1 MTKAKQTVPW
11 WNRFLKQF
19 YLMRTK
25 LIISFLAVLLIPSVL
40 IGYFSYQGATT
51 QLSQQM
57 AASVNT
63 NLYLIRSNVNQYV
76 APIIKDVDV
85 LTSEI
90 ESDSIGS
97 NQEALQ
103 KKLDVIVKAHPEL
116 DAALLGN
123 MEGQYIRSPIKKE
136 ADYDPRERKW
146 YKNAMLHKGK
156 VFVGVPVASVTTGNL
171 VVNVSATLKDGEGAV
186 ALALN
191 LDKMGE
197 SLQSVKIGERGG
209 LIIVDSDHKV
219 VSGTGTAFTKTGKK
233 PADTMEGLPEV
244 AATGENDTPSVSQ
257 IQFMNRDVLAF
268 TLKDPLTG
276 WNIVALSDLEDY
288 SDAAQPIL
296 KQSLIVI
303 VISILAAAIIIV
315 LMVRSFLIPLKK
327 LQAGTRIVRDG
338 NLTERVNLSR
348 KDEFGE
354 LAQNFD
360 QMTHSLHS
368 MVSEVNQ
375 TSSRLASSSLIIK
388 ESTEQTTES
397 VQHVAETVMESAEN
411 AVTSAE
417 ASEQTANAVEEM
429 AKGVST
435 IAESASSIVDSA
447 GQTEQDVA
455 QGSQMI
461 SHVRTQMDRI
471 LEAVSQTASLMDE
484 LSQLSDDAKQ
494 MNAAIVAIAKQTNL
508 LSLNASIEAS
518 RAGEAGRGFAVVA
531 IEVRKLS
538 EQSKAS
544 ADSIS
549 QIITQ
554 MLDLIQR
561 STATMNGNVR
571 NQVGEGL
578 RISQDAE
585 GAFTNIERSTS
596 HIVEQIQSVS
606 AAAEQISAST
616 EEVSATVTHLASLS
630 RTSAD
635 SSQTTSA
642 AAQEQMAA
650 MEEIASSSQ
659 ELSNMAQDLQEL
671 VKRFK
676 I

>member
-1 MTKAKQTVPW
+1 MTKAKQTIPW
-11 WNRFLKQF
+11 WARFLRQL
-19 YLMRTK
+19 YLMRTR
-25 LIISFLAVLLIPSVL
+25 LIVAFLTVLLIPSAL
-40 IGYFSYQGATT
+40 IGYFSYEGATT

-57 AASVNT
+57 SSSVYT

-76 APIIKDVDV
+76 SPIMKDLDV
-85 LTSEI
+85 FATEV
-90 ESDSIGS
+90 ESNSLAS

-103 KKLDVIVKAHPEL
+103 AKLDVIIKAHPEL
-116 DAALLGN
+116 DAAFLGN
-123 MEGQYIRSPIKKE
+123 TEGQYVRTPKKE
-136 ADYDPRERKW
+136 STDYDPREKKW
-146 YKNAMLHKGK
+146 YKNAMQQKGK
-156 VFVGVPVASVTTGNL
+156 VFVGVPDVSSTTGNL
-171 VVNVSATLKDGEGAV
+171 VVTISRTLEDGQGAI
-186 ALALN
+186 ALGLN
-191 LDKMGE
+191 LDKM
-197 SLQSVKIGERGG
+197 SQNMQSVKIGERGG
-209 LIIVDSDHKV
+209 VFIVDSNHKI
-219 VSGTGTAFTKTGKK
+219 VSGAGAAFNNSGQK
-233 PADTMEGLPEV
+233 PTDTIKGLPEV
-244 AATGENDTPSVSQ
+244 EENAENDTPSIKQ

-268 TLKDPLTG
+268 TLKDPVTG
-276 WNIVALSDLEDY
+276 WSIIALSDLEDY
-288 SDAAQPIL
+288 SDAARPIL

-303 VISILAAAIIIV
+303 AISVLVAAIIIF
-315 LMVRSFLIPLKK
+315 LMVRSFLIPLRK

-338 NLTERVNLSR
+338 NLTERVNLSS
-348 KDEFGE
+348 KDEFGD

-360 QMTHSLHS
+360 QMTHALHT

-375 TSSRLASSSLIIK
+375 TSSRLTSSSLMIK

-411 AVTSAE
+411 AATSAE

-447 GQTEQDVA
+447 GQTEHDVA
-455 QGSQMI
+455 QGSKMI
-461 SHVRTQMDRI
+461 SNVRTQMDRI
-471 LEAVSQTASLMDE
+471 LEAVSQTAGLMDE
-484 LSQLSDDAKQ
+484 LSQLSDDARQ
-494 MNAAIVAIAKQTNL
+494 MNSAIAAIAKQTNL

-578 RISQDAE
+578 RISQEAE
-585 GAFTNIERSTS
+585 GAFANIERSTS

-606 AAAEQISAST
+606 AAAEEISAST

-630 RTSAD
+630 RSSAD

-659 ELSNMAQDLQEL
+659 ELSRMAQDLQEL

>member
-1 MTKAKQTVPW
+1 MTKTKQTVPW

-19 YLMRTK
+19 YLMRTR

-57 AASVNT
+57 GGSVYT

-76 APIIKDVDV
+76 APIMKDLDV
-85 LTSEI
+85 LTTEI
-90 ESDSIGS
+90 NSDSIGT

-123 MEGQYIRSPIKKE
+123 AKGQYIRSPKKQE
-136 ADYDPRERKW
+136 DDYDPRERKW
-146 YKNAMLHKGK
+146 YKNAMLEKGK

-171 VVNVSATLKDGEGAV
+171 VVNISGTLEDGEGAV

-209 LIIVDSDHKV
+209 LIIVDSEHKV
-219 VSGTGTAFTKTGKK
+219 VSGTGTAFNKTGKK
-233 PADTMEGLPEV
+233 PADAIEGLPEV
-244 AATGENDTPSVSQ
+244 ATTVENDTPSMSQ
-257 IQFMNRDVLAF
+257 IQFMNRDMLAF

-276 WNIVALSDLEDY
+276 WSIVALSDLEDY

-315 LMVRSFLIPLKK
+315 LMVRSFLIPLRK

-338 NLTERVNLSR
+338 NLTERVNLSS

-360 QMTHSLHS
+360 QMTHSLHT

-375 TSSRLASSSLIIK
+375 TSSRLASSSLMIK

-411 AVTSAE
+411 AATSAE

-447 GQTEQDVA
+447 GQTEHDVA

-494 MNAAIVAIAKQTNL
+494 MNTAIAAIAKQTNL

-538 EQSKAS
+538 EQSKES

-630 RTSAD
+630 RNSAD

-659 ELSNMAQDLQEL
+659 ELSNMAQDLQQL

>member
-1 MTKAKQTVPW
+1 MTKTKQTVPW

-19 YLMRTK
+19 YLMRTR

-57 AASVNT
+57 GGSVYT

-76 APIIKDVDV
+76 APIMKDLDV
-85 LTSEI
+85 LTTEI
-90 ESDSIGS
+90 NSDSIGT
-97 NQEALQ
+97 NQETLQ

-123 MEGQYIRSPIKKE
+123 EKGQYIRSPKKQE
-136 ADYDPRERKW
+136 SDYDPRERKW
-146 YKNAMLHKGK
+146 YKNAMLEKGK

-171 VVNVSATLKDGEGAV
+171 VVNISGTLEDGEGAV

-191 LDKMGE
+191 LDKMSE

-209 LIIVDSDHKV
+209 LIIVDSEHKV
-219 VSGTGTAFTKTGKK
+219 VSGTGTAFNKTGKK
-233 PADTMEGLPEV
+233 AADAIEGLPEV
-244 AATGENDTPSVSQ
+244 ATTVENDTPSMSQ
-257 IQFMNRDVLAF
+257 IQFMNRDMLAF

-276 WNIVALSDLEDY
+276 WSIVALSDLEDY

-315 LMVRSFLIPLKK
+315 LMVRSFLIPLRK

-338 NLTERVNLSR
+338 NLTERVNLSS

-360 QMTHSLHS
+360 QMTHSLHT

-411 AVTSAE
+411 AATSAE

-447 GQTEQDVA
+447 GQTEHDVA

-461 SHVRTQMDRI
+461 SSVRTQMDRI

-494 MNAAIVAIAKQTNL
+494 MNTAIAAIAKQTNL

-538 EQSKAS
+538 EQSKES

-571 NQVGEGL
+571 NQVGEGM

-630 RTSAD
+630 RNSAD

-650 MEEIASSSQ
+650 MEEISSSSQ
-659 ELSNMAQDLQEL
+659 ELSNMAQDLQQL

>member
-1 MTKAKQTVPW
+1 MTKAKLTVPW
-11 WNRFLKQF
+11 WTRFLRQF
-19 YLMRTK
+19 YLMRTR
-25 LIISFLAVLLIPSVL
+25 LIVAFLTVLLIPSAL
-40 IGYFSYQGATT
+40 IGYFSYQSATT

-57 AASVNT
+57 RGSVYT

-76 APIIKDVDV
+76 SPIMKDLDV
-85 LTSEI
+85 LATEI
-90 ESDSIGS
+90 KSDSIAS
-97 NQEALQ
+97 SEEALQ

-116 DAALLGN
+116 DAALIGN
-123 MEGQYIRSPIKKE
+123 AEGQYVRTPKKNE
-136 ADYDPRERKW
+136 SDYDPRERKW
-146 YKNAMLHKGK
+146 YKNAMLQKGK
-156 VFVGVPVASVTTGNL
+156 VFVGVPVVSVTTGNL
-171 VVNVSATLKDGEGAV
+171 VVNLSKTLEDGEGAV
-186 ALALN
+186 SLALN
-191 LDKMGE
+191 LDK
-197 SLQSVKIGERGG
+197 LTQNLKSVKIGERGG
-209 LIIVDSDHKV
+209 LFIVDSNRKI
-219 VSGTGTAFTKTGKK
+219 VSGAGTAFNNTGKK
-233 PADTMEGLPEV
+233 PADIIKGLPEV
-244 AATGENDTPSVSQ
+244 TTNAENDTPSITQ
-257 IQFMNRDVLAF
+257 IQFMNKDMLAF
-268 TLKDPLTG
+268 TIQDPLTG
-276 WNIVALSDLEDY
+276 WNITALSDMEDY

-296 KQSLIVI
+296 KQSLVVI
-303 VISILAAAIIIV
+303 GISILASAVIIV
-315 LMVRSFLIPLKK
+315 LMIRSFLIPLRK

-338 NLTERVNLSR
+338 DLTERVNLSS

-360 QMTHSLHS
+360 QMTHALHT

-375 TSSRLASSSLIIK
+375 TSSRLASSSLMIK

-397 VQHVAETVMESAEN
+397 VQYVAETVTKSAEN
-411 AVTSAE
+411 AATSAE

-429 AKGVST
+429 AKDVSG

-455 QGSQMI
+455 QGSKTI
-461 SHVRTQMDRI
+461 NNVRTQMDRI

-494 MNAAIVAIAKQTNL
+494 MNSAIAAISKQTNL

-531 IEVRKLS
+531 TEVRKLS

-561 STATMNGNVR
+561 STATINGNVR

-585 GAFTNIERSTS
+585 GAFANIERSTS
-596 HIVEQIQSVS
+596 HILEQIRSVS
-606 AAAEQISAST
+606 AAAEEISAST

-630 RTSAD
+630 RSSAD

-642 AAQEQMAA
+642 TAQEQMAA

-659 ELSNMAQDLQEL
+659 ELSGMAQDLQAL

>member
-1 MTKAKQTVPW
+1 MTKTKQAVPW

-19 YLMRTK
+19 YLMRTR

-57 AASVNT
+57 GGSVYT

-76 APIIKDVDV
+76 APIMKDLDV
-85 LTSEI
+85 LTTEI
-90 ESDSIGS
+90 NSDSIGT

-123 MEGQYIRSPIKKE
+123 EKGQYIRSPKKQE
-136 ADYDPRERKW
+136 SDYDPRERKW
-146 YKNAMLHKGK
+146 YKNAMLEKGK

-171 VVNVSATLKDGEGAV
+171 VVNISGTLEDGEGAV

-191 LDKMGE
+191 LDKMSE

-209 LIIVDSDHKV
+209 LIIVDSEHKV
-219 VSGTGTAFTKTGKK
+219 VSGTGTAFKNTGKK
-233 PADTMEGLPEV
+233 AADAIEGLPEV
-244 AATGENDTPSVSQ
+244 ATTVENDTPSMSQ
-257 IQFMNRDVLAF
+257 IQFMNRDMLAF

-276 WNIVALSDLEDY
+276 WSIVALSDLEDY

-315 LMVRSFLIPLKK
+315 LMVRSFLIPLRK

-338 NLTERVNLSR
+338 NLTERVNLSS

-360 QMTHSLHS
+360 QMTHSLHT

-411 AVTSAE
+411 AATSAE

-447 GQTEQDVA
+447 GQTEHDVA

-461 SHVRTQMDRI
+461 SSVRTQMDRI

-494 MNAAIVAIAKQTNL
+494 MNTAIAAIAKQTNL

-538 EQSKAS
+538 EQSKES

-571 NQVGEGL
+571 NQVGEGM

-630 RTSAD
+630 RNSAD

-659 ELSNMAQDLQEL
+659 ELSNMAQDLQQL

>member
-1 MTKAKQTVPW
+1 MTKTKQTVPW

-19 YLMRTK
+19 YLMRTR

-40 IGYFSYQGATT
+40 IGYFSYQGATK

-57 AASVNT
+57 GGSVYT

-76 APIIKDVDV
+76 APIMKDLDV
-85 LTSEI
+85 LTTEI
-90 ESDSIGS
+90 NSDSIGT

-123 MEGQYIRSPIKKE
+123 AKGQYIRSPKKQE
-136 ADYDPRERKW
+136 DDYDPRERKW
-146 YKNAMLHKGK
+146 YKNAMLEKGK

-171 VVNVSATLKDGEGAV
+171 VVNISGTLEDGEGAV

-209 LIIVDSDHKV
+209 LIIVDSEHKV
-219 VSGTGTAFTKTGKK
+219 VSGTGTAFNKTGKK
-233 PADTMEGLPEV
+233 PADAIEGLPEV
-244 AATGENDTPSVSQ
+244 ATTVENDTPSMSQ
-257 IQFMNRDVLAF
+257 IQFMNRDMLAF

-276 WNIVALSDLEDY
+276 WSIVALSDLEDY

-303 VISILAAAIIIV
+303 VISILAATIIIV

-338 NLTERVNLSR
+338 NLTERVNLSS

-360 QMTHSLHS
+360 QMTHSLHT

-375 TSSRLASSSLIIK
+375 TSSRLASSSLMIK

-411 AVTSAE
+411 AATSAE

-447 GQTEQDVA
+447 GQTEHDVA

-494 MNAAIVAIAKQTNL
+494 MNTAIAAIAKQTNL

-538 EQSKAS
+538 EQSKES

-630 RTSAD
+630 RNSAD

-659 ELSNMAQDLQEL
+659 ELSNMAQDLQQL

>member
-1 MTKAKQTVPW
+1 MTKTKQTVPW

-19 YLMRTK
+19 YLMRTR

-57 AASVNT
+57 GGSVYT

-76 APIIKDVDV
+76 APIMKDLDV
-85 LTSEI
+85 LTTEI
-90 ESDSIGS
+90 NSDSIGT

-123 MEGQYIRSPIKKE
+123 AKGQYIRSPKKQE

-146 YKNAMLHKGK
+146 YKNAMLEKGK

-171 VVNVSATLKDGEGAV
+171 VVNISGTLEDGEGAV

-209 LIIVDSDHKV
+209 LIIVDSEHKV
-219 VSGTGTAFTKTGKK
+219 VSGTGTAFNKTGKK
-233 PADTMEGLPEV
+233 PADAIEGLPEV
-244 AATGENDTPSVSQ
+244 ATTVENDTPSMSQ
-257 IQFMNRDVLAF
+257 IQFMNRDMLAF
-268 TLKDPLTG
+268 TLKDPLTD
-276 WNIVALSDLEDY
+276 WSIVALSDLEDY

-315 LMVRSFLIPLKK
+315 LMVRSFLIPLRK

-338 NLTERVNLSR
+338 NLTERVNLSS

-360 QMTHSLHS
+360 QMTHSLHT

-375 TSSRLASSSLIIK
+375 TSSRLASSSLMIK

-411 AVTSAE
+411 AATSAE

-447 GQTEQDVA
+447 GQTEHDVA

-494 MNAAIVAIAKQTNL
+494 MNTAIAAIAKQTNL

-538 EQSKAS
+538 EQSKES

-630 RTSAD
+630 RNSAD

-659 ELSNMAQDLQEL
+659 ELSNMAQDLQQL

>member
-1 MTKAKQTVPW
+1 MTKVKQTVPW
-11 WNRFLKQF
+11 WSRLIRQF
-19 YLMRTK
+19 YLMRTR
-25 LIISFLAVLLIPSVL
+25 LIVSFLAVLLIPSAL
-40 IGYFSYQGATT
+40 IGYFSYQSATT

-57 AASVNT
+57 RGSVYT
-63 NLYLIRSNVNQYV
+63 NLNLIRSNVNQYV
-76 APIIKDVDV
+76 SPIMNDVNV
-85 LTSEI
+85 LASEI
-90 ESDSIGS
+90 KSDSIAS
-97 NQEALQ
+97 SEEALQ

-116 DAALLGN
+116 DAALIGN
-123 MEGQYIRSPIKKE
+123 AEGHYVRTPKKNE
-136 ADYDPRERKW
+136 SDYDPRERKW
-146 YKNAMLHKGK
+146 YKNAMLQKGK
-156 VFVGVPVASVTTGNL
+156 VFVGVPVVSVTTGNL
-171 VVNVSATLKDGEGAV
+171 VVNLSRTLEDGEGAV
-186 ALALN
+186 SLALN
-191 LDKMGE
+191 LDKL
-197 SLQSVKIGERGG
+197 SQNLKSVKIGEHGG
-209 LIIVDSDHKV
+209 LFIVDSNRKI
-219 VSGTGTAFTKTGKK
+219 VSGAGTAFNNTGKK
-233 PADTMEGLPEV
+233 PADIIKGLPEV
-244 AATGENDTPSVSQ
+244 TTNAENDTPCITQ
-257 IQFMNRDVLAF
+257 IQFMNKDMLAF
-268 TLKDPLTG
+268 SIKDPLTG
-276 WNIVALSDLEDY
+276 WTITALSDLEDY

-303 VISILAAAIIIV
+303 GISILAAAIIIV
-315 LMVRSFLIPLKK
+315 LMIRSFLIPLRK

-338 NLTERVNLSR
+338 DLTERVNLSS

-360 QMTHSLHS
+360 QMTHALHT

-375 TSSRLASSSLIIK
+375 TSSRLASSSLMIK

-397 VQHVAETVMESAEN
+397 VQHVAVTVMESAEN
-411 AVTSAE
+411 AATSAE

-429 AKGVST
+429 ARGVST

-447 GQTEQDVA
+447 GQTELDVA
-455 QGSQMI
+455 QGSKMI
-461 SHVRTQMDRI
+461 SNVRIQMDRI

-494 MNAAIVAIAKQTNL
+494 MNSAIAAIAKQTNL

-518 RAGEAGRGFAVVA
+518 RAGDAGRGFAVVA

-549 QIITQ
+549 QIMTQ

-571 NQVGEGL
+571 SQVGEGL
-578 RISQDAE
+578 RVSQDAE
-585 GAFTNIERSTS
+585 GAFANIERSTS
-596 HIVEQIQSVS
+596 HIVGQIQSVS
-606 AAAEQISAST
+606 VAAEQISAST

-630 RTSAD
+630 RSSAD

-659 ELSNMAQDLQEL
+659 ELSRMAQDLQEL

>member
-1 MTKAKQTVPW
+1 MTKEKQTVPW

-19 YLMRTK
+19 YLMRTR
-25 LIISFLAVLLIPSVL
+25 LIISFLAVLLIPSLL
-40 IGYFSYQGATT
+40 IGYFSYQSASD
-51 QLSQQM
+51 QLAVQM
-57 AASVNT
+57 TASMNT
-63 NLYLIRSNVNQYV
+63 NLNLIRSNVNQYV
-76 APIIKDVDV
+76 APIMKDLDV
-85 LTSEI
+85 LTNEI
-90 ESDSIGS
+90 NSDSIGT

-123 MEGQYIRSPIKKE
+123 AKGQYIRSPKKQE
-136 ADYDPRERKW
+136 TDYDPRERKW
-146 YKNAMLHKGK
+146 YKNAMLEKGK
-156 VFVGVPVASVTTGNL
+156 VFVGVPVASVTTGHL
-171 VVNVSATLKDGEGAV
+171 VVNISGTLEDGEGAV

-191 LDKMGE
+191 LDKMGK

-209 LIIVDSDHKV
+209 LIIVDSEHKV
-219 VSGTGTAFTKTGKK
+219 VSGTGTAFNKTGKK
-233 PADTMEGLPEV
+233 PTDAIEGLPEV
-244 AATGENDTPSVSQ
+244 ATTVENNTPSMSQ
-257 IQFMNRDVLAF
+257 IQFMNKDMLAF

-276 WNIVALSDLEDY
+276 WSIVALADMDDF
-288 SDAAQPIL
+288 SDAVQPIL

-315 LMVRSFLIPLKK
+315 LMVRSFSIPLRK

-338 NLTERVNLSR
+338 NLTERVNLSS

-360 QMTHSLHS
+360 QMTHSLHT

-375 TSSRLASSSLIIK
+375 TSSRLASSSLMIK

-411 AVTSAE
+411 AATSAE

-447 GQTEQDVA
+447 GQTEHDVA

-494 MNAAIVAIAKQTNL
+494 MNTAIAAIAKQTNL

-538 EQSKAS
+538 EQSKES

-630 RTSAD
+630 RNSAD

-659 ELSNMAQDLQEL
+659 ELSNMAQDLQQL

>member
-1 MTKAKQTVPW
+1 MTKTKQTVPW

-19 YLMRTK
+19 YLMRTR

-57 AASVNT
+57 GGSVST

-76 APIIKDVDV
+76 APIMKDLDV
-85 LTSEI
+85 LTTEI
-90 ESDSIGS
+90 NSDSIGS
-97 NQEALQ
+97 DQEALQ

-123 MEGQYIRSPIKKE
+123 AKGQYIRSPKKQE

-146 YKNAMLHKGK
+146 YKNAMLEKGK

-171 VVNVSATLKDGEGAV
+171 VVNISGTLEDGEGAV

-209 LIIVDSDHKV
+209 LIIVDSEHKV
-219 VSGTGTAFTKTGKK
+219 VSGTGTAFNKTGKK
-233 PADTMEGLPEV
+233 PADAIEGLPEV
-244 AATGENDTPSVSQ
+244 ATTVENDTPSMSQ
-257 IQFMNRDVLAF
+257 IQFMNRDMLAF

-276 WNIVALSDLEDY
+276 WSIVALSDLEDY

-315 LMVRSFLIPLKK
+315 LMVRSFLIPLRK

-338 NLTERVNLSR
+338 NLTERVNLSS

-360 QMTHSLHS
+360 QMTHSLHT

-375 TSSRLASSSLIIK
+375 TSSRLASSSLMIK

-411 AVTSAE
+411 AATSAE

-447 GQTEQDVA
+447 GQTEHDVA

-494 MNAAIVAIAKQTNL
+494 MNTAIAAIAKQTNL

-538 EQSKAS
+538 EQSKES

-630 RTSAD
+630 RNSAD

-659 ELSNMAQDLQEL
+659 ELSNMAQDLQQL

>member
-1 MTKAKQTVPW
+1 MTKTKQTVPW

-19 YLMRTK
+19 YLMRTR

-57 AASVNT
+57 GGSVYT

-76 APIIKDVDV
+76 APIMKDLDV
-85 LTSEI
+85 LTTEI
-90 ESDSIGS
+90 NSDSIGT

-123 MEGQYIRSPIKKE
+123 EKGQYIRSPKKQE
-136 ADYDPRERKW
+136 SDYDPRERKW
-146 YKNAMLHKGK
+146 YKNAMLEKGK

-171 VVNVSATLKDGEGAV
+171 VVNISGTLEDGEGAV

-191 LDKMGE
+191 LDKMSE

-209 LIIVDSDHKV
+209 LIIVDSEHKV
-219 VSGTGTAFTKTGKK
+219 VSGTGTAFNKTGKK
-233 PADTMEGLPEV
+233 AADAIEGLPEV
-244 AATGENDTPSVSQ
+244 ATTVENNTPSMSQ
-257 IQFMNRDVLAF
+257 IQFMNRDMLAF

-276 WNIVALSDLEDY
+276 WSIVALSDLEDY

-315 LMVRSFLIPLKK
+315 LMVRSFLIPLRK

-338 NLTERVNLSR
+338 NLTERVNLSS

-360 QMTHSLHS
+360 QMTHSLHT

-411 AVTSAE
+411 AATSAE

-447 GQTEQDVA
+447 GQTEHDVA

-461 SHVRTQMDRI
+461 SSVRTQMDRI

-494 MNAAIVAIAKQTNL
+494 MNTAIAAIAKQTNL

-538 EQSKAS
+538 EQSKES

-571 NQVGEGL
+571 NQVGEGM

-630 RTSAD
+630 RNSAD

-659 ELSNMAQDLQEL
+659 ELSNMAQDLQQL

>member
-1 MTKAKQTVPW
+1 MTKTKQTVPW

-19 YLMRTK
+19 YLMRTR

-40 IGYFSYQGATT
+40 IGYFSYQGATK

-57 AASVNT
+57 GGSVYT

-76 APIIKDVDV
+76 APIMKDLDV
-85 LTSEI
+85 LTTEI
-90 ESDSIGS
+90 NSDSIGT

-123 MEGQYIRSPIKKE
+123 AKGQYIRSPKKQE
-136 ADYDPRERKW
+136 DDYDPRERKW
-146 YKNAMLHKGK
+146 YKNAMLEKGK

-171 VVNVSATLKDGEGAV
+171 VVNISGTLEDGEGAV

-209 LIIVDSDHKV
+209 LIIVDSEHKV
-219 VSGTGTAFTKTGKK
+219 VSGTGTAFNKTGKK
-233 PADTMEGLPEV
+233 PADAIEGLPEV
-244 AATGENDTPSVSQ
+244 ATTVENDTPSMSQ
-257 IQFMNRDVLAF
+257 IQFMNRDMLAF

-276 WNIVALSDLEDY
+276 WSIVALSDLEDY

-315 LMVRSFLIPLKK
+315 LMVRSFLIPLRK

-338 NLTERVNLSR
+338 NLTERVNLSS

-360 QMTHSLHS
+360 QMTHSLHT

-375 TSSRLASSSLIIK
+375 TSSRLASSSLMIK

-411 AVTSAE
+411 AATSAE

-447 GQTEQDVA
+447 GQTEHDVA

-494 MNAAIVAIAKQTNL
+494 MNTAIAAIAKQTNL

-538 EQSKAS
+538 EQSKES

-571 NQVGEGL
+571 NQVSEGL

-630 RTSAD
+630 RNSAD

-659 ELSNMAQDLQEL
+659 ELSNMAQDLQQL

>member
-11 WNRFLKQF
+11 WTRFLRQF
-19 YLMRTK
+19 YLMRTR
-25 LIISFLAVLLIPSVL
+25 LIVAFLAVLLIPSAL

-57 AASVNT
+57 SGSVYT

-76 APIIKDVDV
+76 SPIMKDVDV
-85 LTSEI
+85 LATEI
-90 ESDSIGS
+90 KSDSIAAD
-97 NQEALQ
+97 EDALQ
-103 KKLDVIVKAHPEL
+103 KKLNVIVKAHPEL

-123 MEGQYIRSPIKKE
+123 AKGQYIRTPKKKE

-146 YKNAMLHKGK
+146 YKNAMQEKDK
-156 VFVGVPVASVTTGNL
+156 VSVSVPAVSVTTGNL
-171 VVNVSATLKDGEGAV
+171 VVNLSKTLEDGQGAI
-186 ALALN
+186 ALSLN
-191 LDKMGE
+191 LDKMSQ

-209 LIIVDSDHKV
+209 LFIVDSNHKI
-219 VSGTGTAFTKTGKK
+219 VSGAGAAFNNTGKK
-233 PADTMEGLPEV
+233 PADTIEGLPE
-244 AATGENDTPSVSQ
+244 AKNAENDTPSISQ

-268 TLKDPLTG
+268 TLKDPVTG
-276 WNIVALSDLEDY
+276 WSIIALSDLEDY

-303 VISILAAAIIIV
+303 AISVLVAAIIIF
-315 LMVRSFLIPLKK
+315 LMIRSFLIPLRK

-338 NLTERVNLSR
+338 NLTERVNLSS

-360 QMTHSLHS
+360 QMTHALHT

-375 TSSRLASSSLIIK
+375 TSSRLASSSLMIK

-411 AVTSAE
+411 AATSAE

-447 GQTEQDVA
+447 GHTEQDVA
-455 QGSQMI
+455 QGSKMI
-461 SHVRTQMDRI
+461 SNVRAQMDRI

-484 LSQLSDDAKQ
+484 LSQLSDNAKQ
-494 MNAAIVAIAKQTNL
+494 MNSAIAAIAKQTNL

-538 EQSKAS
+538 EQSKES

-585 GAFTNIERSTS
+585 GAFANIERSTS

-606 AAAEQISAST
+606 AAAEEISAST

-630 RTSAD
+630 RSSAD

-659 ELSNMAQDLQEL
+659 ELSRMAQDLQAL

>member
-1 MTKAKQTVPW
+1 MTNKAKQTVPW
-11 WNRFLKQF
+11 WSRFLKQF

-25 LIISFLAVLLIPSVL
+25 LIVSFLAVLLIPSAL

-51 QLSQQM
+51 QLTQQV
-57 AASVNT
+57 AGSVYT

-76 APIIKDVDV
+76 SPIMKDLDV
-85 LTSEI
+85 FATEI
-90 ESDSIGS
+90 ESNSLVS

-103 KKLDVIVKAHPEL
+103 AKLDVIVKAHPEL
-116 DAALLGN
+116 DGAYLGN
-123 MEGQYIRSPIKKE
+123 TKGEYVRSPKKST
-136 ADYDPRERKW
+136 DYDPKERPW
-146 YKNAMLHKGK
+146 YKNAMLQKGK
-156 VFVGVPVASVTTGNL
+156 VSVGAPIVSPTTGNL
-171 VVNVSATLKDGEGAV
+171 
-186 ALALN
+186 ALAVSRTLEDGQGAIALSLN
-191 LDKMGE
+191 LDKMNE
-197 SLQSVKIGERGG
+197 NLQSVKIGERGG
-209 LIIVDSDHKV
+209 LFIVDSNHKI
-219 VSGTGTAFTKTGKK
+219 VSGTGAAFNNSGKK
-233 PADTMEGLPEV
+233 PADTIEGLPEV
-244 AATGENDTPSVSQ
+244 EKTAQNDTPSILQ
-257 IQFMNRDVLAF
+257 MKFMNRDMLAF
-268 TLKDPLTG
+268 TLKDPVTG
-276 WNIVALSDLEDY
+276 WNIIALSDMEDY
-288 SDAAQPIL
+288 SDATQPIL

-303 VISILAAAIIIV
+303 IISILVAAVIIF
-315 LMVRSFLIPLKK
+315 LMIRSFLIPLRK

-338 NLTERVNLSR
+338 NLTARVNLSG
-348 KDEFGE
+348 KDEFSE

-360 QMTHSLHS
+360 QMTHALHT

-375 TSSRLASSSLIIK
+375 TSSRLASSSLMIK

-411 AVTSAE
+411 ATTSAE

-435 IAESASSIVDSA
+435 IAESASSIVDSV
-447 GQTEQDVA
+447 GQTEHDVA
-455 QGSQMI
+455 KGSQMI
-461 SHVRTQMDRI
+461 GSVRTQMDRI
-471 LEAVSQTASLMDE
+471 LEAVTQTASLMDE

-494 MNAAIVAIAKQTNL
+494 MNSAIAAIAKQTNL

-538 EQSKAS
+538 EQSKES

-630 RTSAD
+630 RNSAD

-642 AAQEQMAA
+642 AVQEQMAA

-659 ELSNMAQDLQEL
+659 ELSNMAQDLQDL

>member
-1 MTKAKQTVPW
+1 MTKTKQTVPW

-19 YLMRTK
+19 YLMRTR

-57 AASVNT
+57 GGSVYT

-76 APIIKDVDV
+76 APIMKDLDV
-85 LTSEI
+85 LTTEI
-90 ESDSIGS
+90 NSDSIGT
-97 NQEALQ
+97 NQETLQ

-123 MEGQYIRSPIKKE
+123 EKGQYIRSPKKQE
-136 ADYDPRERKW
+136 SDYDPRERKW
-146 YKNAMLHKGK
+146 YKNAMLEKGK

-171 VVNVSATLKDGEGAV
+171 VVNISGTLEDGEGAV

-191 LDKMGE
+191 LDKMSE

-209 LIIVDSDHKV
+209 LIIVDSEHKV
-219 VSGTGTAFTKTGKK
+219 VSGTGTAFNKTGKK
-233 PADTMEGLPEV
+233 AADAIEGLPEV
-244 AATGENDTPSVSQ
+244 ATTVENDTPSMSQ
-257 IQFMNRDVLAF
+257 IQFMNRDMLAF

-276 WNIVALSDLEDY
+276 WSIVALSDLEDY

-315 LMVRSFLIPLKK
+315 LMVRSFLIPLRK

-338 NLTERVNLSR
+338 NLTERVNLSS

-360 QMTHSLHS
+360 QMTHSLHT

-411 AVTSAE
+411 AATSAE

-447 GQTEQDVA
+447 GQTEHDVA

-461 SHVRTQMDRI
+461 SSVRTQMDRI

-494 MNAAIVAIAKQTNL
+494 MNTAIAAIAKQTNL

-538 EQSKAS
+538 EQSKES

-571 NQVGEGL
+571 NQVGEGM

-630 RTSAD
+630 RNSAD

-659 ELSNMAQDLQEL
+659 ELSNMAQDLQQL

>member
-1 MTKAKQTVPW
+1 MTKTKQTVPW

-19 YLMRTK
+19 YLMRTR

-57 AASVNT
+57 GGSVYT

-76 APIIKDVDV
+76 APIMKDLDV
-85 LTSEI
+85 LTTEI
-90 ESDSIGS
+90 NSDSIGT

-123 MEGQYIRSPIKKE
+123 AKGQYIRSPKKQE

-146 YKNAMLHKGK
+146 YKNAMLEKGK

-171 VVNVSATLKDGEGAV
+171 VVNISGTLEDGEGAV

-209 LIIVDSDHKV
+209 LIIVDSEHKV
-219 VSGTGTAFTKTGKK
+219 VSGTGTAFNKTGKK
-233 PADTMEGLPEV
+233 PADAIEGLPEV
-244 AATGENDTPSVSQ
+244 ATTVENDTPSMSQ
-257 IQFMNRDVLAF
+257 IQFMNRDMLAF

-276 WNIVALSDLEDY
+276 WSIVALSDLEDY

-303 VISILAAAIIIV
+303 VISILAASIIIV
-315 LMVRSFLIPLKK
+315 LMVRSFLIPLRK

-338 NLTERVNLSR
+338 NLTERVNLSS

-360 QMTHSLHS
+360 QMTHSLHT

-375 TSSRLASSSLIIK
+375 TSSRLASSSLMIK

-411 AVTSAE
+411 AATSAE

-447 GQTEQDVA
+447 GQTEHDVA

-494 MNAAIVAIAKQTNL
+494 MNTAIAAIAKQTNL

-538 EQSKAS
+538 EQSKES

-630 RTSAD
+630 RNSAD

-659 ELSNMAQDLQEL
+659 ELSNMAQDLQQL

>member
-1 MTKAKQTVPW
+1 MTKAKQTIPW
-11 WNRFLKQF
+11 WARFLRPF
-19 YLMRTK
+19 YLMRTR
-25 LIISFLAVLLIPSVL
+25 LIVAFLAVLLIPSAL

-57 AASVNT
+57 SGSVST

-76 APIIKDVDV
+76 SPIMKDVDV
-85 LTSEI
+85 LATEI
-90 ESDSIGS
+90 KSDSIAS
-97 NQEALQ
+97 DEDALQ
-103 KKLDVIVKAHPEL
+103 KKLNVIVKAHPEL

-123 MEGQYIRSPIKKE
+123 AKGQYIRTPKKKE

-146 YKNAMLHKGK
+146 YKSAMQEKDK
-156 VFVGVPVASVTTGNL
+156 VSVSVPAVSVTTGNL
-171 VVNVSATLKDGEGAV
+171 VVNLSKTLDDGQGAV

-191 LDKMGE
+191 LDKMRQN
-197 SLQSVKIGERGG
+197 LQSVKIGERGG
-209 LIIVDSDHKV
+209 LFIVDSNHKI
-219 VSGTGTAFTKTGKK
+219 VSGAGVAFNNSGKK
-233 PADTMEGLPEV
+233 PTDIINGLPEV
-244 AATGENDTPSVSQ
+244 EKNAENDTPTISQ

-268 TLKDPLTG
+268 TLKDPVTG
-276 WNIVALSDLEDY
+276 WNIIALSDLEDY
-288 SDAAQPIL
+288 SDAAKPIL

-303 VISILAAAIIIV
+303 AISVLVAAIIIF
-315 LMVRSFLIPLKK
+315 LMIRSFLIPLRK

-338 NLTERVNLSR
+338 NLTERVNLSS
-348 KDEFGE
+348 KDEFGD

-360 QMTHSLHS
+360 QMTHALHT

-375 TSSRLASSSLIIK
+375 TSSRLASSSLMIK

-411 AVTSAE
+411 AATSAE

-429 AKGVST
+429 ARGVST

-447 GQTEQDVA
+447 GHTEHDVA
-455 QGSQMI
+455 QGSKMI
-461 SHVRTQMDRI
+461 SKVRTQMDRI

-484 LSQLSDDAKQ
+484 LSQLSDNAKQ
-494 MNAAIVAIAKQTNL
+494 MNSAIAAIAKQTNL

-538 EQSKAS
+538 EQSKES

-578 RISQDAE
+578 RISQEAE
-585 GAFTNIERSTS
+585 GAFANIERSTS

-606 AAAEQISAST
+606 AAAEEISAST

-630 RTSAD
+630 RSSAD

-642 AAQEQMAA
+642 AAQEQTAA

-659 ELSNMAQDLQEL
+659 ELSRMAQNLQAL

>member
-1 MTKAKQTVPW
+1 MTKTKQTVPW

-19 YLMRTK
+19 YLMRTR

-57 AASVNT
+57 GGSVYT

-76 APIIKDVDV
+76 APIMKDLDV
-85 LTSEI
+85 LTTEI
-90 ESDSIGS
+90 KSVSIGT

-123 MEGQYIRSPIKKE
+123 AKGQYIRSPKKQE
-136 ADYDPRERKW
+136 DDYDPRERKW
-146 YKNAMLHKGK
+146 YKNAMLEKGK

-171 VVNVSATLKDGEGAV
+171 VVNISGTLEDGEGAV
-186 ALALN
+186 SLALN

-209 LIIVDSDHKV
+209 LIIVDSEHKV
-219 VSGTGTAFTKTGKK
+219 VSGTGTAFNKAGKK
-233 PADTMEGLPEV
+233 PADAIEGLPEV
-244 AATGENDTPSVSQ
+244 ATTVENDTPSMSQ
-257 IQFMNRDVLAF
+257 IQFMNRDMLAF

-276 WNIVALSDLEDY
+276 WSIVALSDLEDY

-315 LMVRSFLIPLKK
+315 LMVRSFLIPLRK

-338 NLTERVNLSR
+338 NLTERVNLSS

-360 QMTHSLHS
+360 QMTHSLHT

-375 TSSRLASSSLIIK
+375 TSSRLASSSLMIK

-411 AVTSAE
+411 AATSAE

-447 GQTEQDVA
+447 GQTEHDVA

-494 MNAAIVAIAKQTNL
+494 MNTAIAAIAKQTNL

-538 EQSKAS
+538 EQSKES

-630 RTSAD
+630 RNSAD

-659 ELSNMAQDLQEL
+659 ELSNMAQDLQQL

>member
-1 MTKAKQTVPW
+1 MTKTKQTVPW

-19 YLMRTK
+19 YLMRTR
-25 LIISFLAVLLIPSVL
+25 LIISFLAVLLIPSIL

-51 QLSQQM
+51 QLSWQM
-57 AASVNT
+57 GGSIYT

-76 APIIKDVDV
+76 APIMKDLDV
-85 LTSEI
+85 LTTEI
-90 ESDSIGS
+90 KSDSIGT

-123 MEGQYIRSPIKKE
+123 AEGQYIRSPKKQE
-136 ADYDPRERKW
+136 DDYDPRERKW
-146 YKNAMLHKGK
+146 YKNAMLEKGK
-156 VFVGVPVASVTTGNL
+156 VFVGVPAVSVTTGNL
-171 VVNVSATLKDGEGAV
+171 VVNLSRTLEDGQGAI

-191 LDKMGE
+191 LDKMSE

-209 LIIVDSDHKV
+209 IIIVDSDHKIV
-219 VSGTGTAFTKTGKK
+219 AGGGTAFKNTGKK
-233 PADTMEGLPEV
+233 PTDIMEGLPEV
-244 AATGENDTPSVSQ
+244 AKTAENAPSLSQ
-257 IQFMNRDVLAF
+257 IQFMNRDVMAF

-276 WNIVALSDLEDY
+276 WSIIALSDLEDY

-315 LMVRSFLIPLKK
+315 LMVRSFLIPLRK

-338 NLTERVNLSR
+338 NLTERVNLSS

-360 QMTHSLHS
+360 QMTHSLHM

-375 TSSRLASSSLIIK
+375 TSSRLASSSLMIK

-411 AVTSAE
+411 AATSAE

-447 GQTEQDVA
+447 GQTEHDVA

-494 MNAAIVAIAKQTNL
+494 MNTAIAAIAKQTNL

-538 EQSKAS
+538 EQSKES

-630 RTSAD
+630 RNSAD

-659 ELSNMAQDLQEL
+659 ELSNMAQDLQQL

>member
-1 MTKAKQTVPW
+1 MTKTKQTVPW

-19 YLMRTK
+19 YLMRTR

-57 AASVNT
+57 GGSVYT

-76 APIIKDVDV
+76 APIMKDLDV
-85 LTSEI
+85 LTTEI
-90 ESDSIGS
+90 NSDSIGT

-123 MEGQYIRSPIKKE
+123 EKGQYIRSPKKQE
-136 ADYDPRERKW
+136 SDYDPRERKW
-146 YKNAMLHKGK
+146 YKNAMLEKGK

-171 VVNVSATLKDGEGAV
+171 VVNISGTLEDGEGAV

-191 LDKMGE
+191 LDKMSE

-209 LIIVDSDHKV
+209 LIIVDSEHKV
-219 VSGTGTAFTKTGKK
+219 VSGTGTAFNKTGKK
-233 PADTMEGLPEV
+233 AADAIEGLPEV
-244 AATGENDTPSVSQ
+244 ATTVENDTPSMSQ
-257 IQFMNRDVLAF
+257 IQFMNRDMLAF

-276 WNIVALSDLEDY
+276 WSIVALSDLEDY

-315 LMVRSFLIPLKK
+315 LMVRSFLIPLRK

-338 NLTERVNLSR
+338 NLTERVNLSS

-360 QMTHSLHS
+360 QMTHSLHT

-411 AVTSAE
+411 AATSAE

-447 GQTEQDVA
+447 GQTEHDVA

-461 SHVRTQMDRI
+461 SSVRTQMDRI

-494 MNAAIVAIAKQTNL
+494 MNTAIAAIAKQTNL

-538 EQSKAS
+538 EQSKES

-571 NQVGEGL
+571 NQVGEGM

-630 RTSAD
+630 RNSAD

-659 ELSNMAQDLQEL
+659 ELSNMAQDLQQL

>member
-11 WNRFLKQF
+11 WSRFLRSF

-25 LIISFLAVLLIPSVL
+25 LIVSFLAVLLIPSAL
-40 IGYFSYQGATT
+40 IGYFSYEGATT

-57 AASVNT
+57 NGSVYT

-76 APIIKDVDV
+76 SPIMKDVDV
-85 LTSEI
+85 LATEI
-90 ESDSIGS
+90 ESDSLAS
-97 NQEALQ
+97 DEDALQ
-103 KKLDVIVKAHPEL
+103 KKLNVIVKAHPEL

-123 MEGQYIRSPIKKE
+123 AKGQYIRTPKKKE
-136 ADYDPRERKW
+136 ADYDPRERQW
-146 YKNAMLHKGK
+146 YKNAMQEKGK
-156 VFVGVPVASVTTGNL
+156 VAVSVPAVSVTTGNL
-171 VVNVSATLKDGEGAV
+171 VVNLSRTLEDGQGAI
-186 ALALN
+186 ALSLS
-191 LDKMGE
+191 LDKM
-197 SLQSVKIGERGG
+197 SQNMQSVKIGKRGG
-209 LIIVDSDHKV
+209 LFIVDSNHKI
-219 VSGTGTAFTKTGKK
+219 VSGAGTAFNNSGKK
-233 PADTMEGLPEV
+233 PADIIEGLPEV
-244 AATGENDTPSVSQ
+244 AKTAENDTPSIAQ
-257 IQFMNRDVLAF
+257 IQFMNRDVVAF
-268 TLKDPLTG
+268 TLKDPITG
-276 WNIVALSDLEDY
+276 WNITALSDLEDY

-315 LMVRSFLIPLKK
+315 LMIRSFLIPMRK

-338 NLTERVNLSR
+338 NLTARVNLTG
-348 KDEFGE
+348 KDEFSE

-360 QMTHSLHS
+360 QMTHALHT

-375 TSSRLASSSLIIK
+375 TSSRLASSSLMIK

-411 AVTSAE
+411 ATTSAE

-447 GQTEQDVA
+447 GQTEHDVA
-455 QGSQMI
+455 KGSQMI
-461 SHVRTQMDRI
+461 GSVRTQMDRI
-471 LEAVSQTASLMDE
+471 LEAVTQTASLMDE

-494 MNAAIVAIAKQTNL
+494 MNSAIAAIAKQTNL

-531 IEVRKLS
+531 VEVRKLS
-538 EQSKAS
+538 EQSRES

-585 GAFTNIERSTS
+585 GAFTNIEHSTS

-630 RTSAD
+630 RNSAD

-642 AAQEQMAA
+642 AVQEQMAA

>member
-1 MTKAKQTVPW
+1 MTKTKQTVPW
-11 WNRFLKQF
+11 WNKFLKQF
-19 YLMRTK
+19 YLMRTR
-25 LIISFLAVLLIPSVL
+25 LIISFLAVLLIPSAL

-57 AASVNT
+57 GGSVYT

-76 APIIKDVDV
+76 APIMKDLDV
-85 LTSEI
+85 LTTEI
-90 ESDSIGS
+90 NSDSIGT

-123 MEGQYIRSPIKKE
+123 AKGQYIRSPKKQE

-146 YKNAMLHKGK
+146 YKNAMLEKGK

-171 VVNVSATLKDGEGAV
+171 VVNISGTLEDGEGAV

-209 LIIVDSDHKV
+209 LIIVDSEYKV
-219 VSGTGTAFTKTGKK
+219 VSGTGTAFNKTGKK
-233 PADTMEGLPEV
+233 PADAIEGLPEV
-244 AATGENDTPSVSQ
+244 ATTVENDTPSMSQ
-257 IQFMNRDVLAF
+257 IQFMNRDMLAF

-276 WNIVALSDLEDY
+276 WSIVALSDLEDY

-315 LMVRSFLIPLKK
+315 LMVRSFLIPLRK

-338 NLTERVNLSR
+338 NLTERVNLSS

-360 QMTHSLHS
+360 QMTHSLHT

-375 TSSRLASSSLIIK
+375 TSSRLASSSLMIK

-411 AVTSAE
+411 AATSAE

-447 GQTEQDVA
+447 GQTEHDVA

-494 MNAAIVAIAKQTNL
+494 MNTAIAAIAKQTNL

-538 EQSKAS
+538 EQSKES

-630 RTSAD
+630 RNSAD

-659 ELSNMAQDLQEL
+659 ELSNMAQDLQQL

>member
-1 MTKAKQTVPW
+1 MTKAKQTAPW
-11 WNRFLKQF
+11 WSRFLKQF
-19 YLMRTK
+19 YLMRTR

-57 AASVNT
+57 GGSVYT
-63 NLYLIRSNVNQYV
+63 NLFLIRSNVNQYV
-76 APIIKDVDV
+76 APIMKDVDV
-85 LTSEI
+85 LTTEI
-90 ESDSIGS
+90 ESNSIDS
-97 NQEALQ
+97 NEEALQ

-123 MEGQYIRSPIKKE
+123 AEGQYIRTPKKKE

-146 YKNAMLHKGK
+146 YKNAMQEKGK
-156 VFVGVPVASVTTGNL
+156 VAISVPAVSVTTGNL
-171 VVNVSATLKDGEGAV
+171 VVNVSKTLEDGQGAV

-191 LDKMGE
+191 LDKMSE

-209 LIIVDSDHKV
+209 LIIVDSDHKIV
-219 VSGTGTAFTKTGKK
+219 AGAGTAFKNTGKK
-233 PADTMEGLPEV
+233 PTDIMEGLPEV
-244 AATGENDTPSVSQ
+244 AKTAENDTPSISQ

-268 TLKDPLTG
+268 TLQDSLTG
-276 WNIVALSDLEDY
+276 WNIIALSDLEDY

-315 LMVRSFLIPLKK
+315 LMVRSFLIPLRK

-338 NLTERVNLSR
+338 NLTERVNLSS

-360 QMTHSLHS
+360 QMTHSLHT

-375 TSSRLASSSLIIK
+375 TSSRLASSSLMIK

-411 AVTSAE
+411 AATSAE

-447 GQTEQDVA
+447 GQTEHDVA

-494 MNAAIVAIAKQTNL
+494 MNTAIAAIAKQTNL

-538 EQSKAS
+538 EQSKES

-630 RTSAD
+630 RNSAD

-659 ELSNMAQDLQEL
+659 ELSNMAQDLQQL